1 MSDYKEYKIKIIF
14 RRSDSSSSDEDSDTN
29 HHNTYTEYIDPDS
42 AFVNKYCDDYGKVNL
57 NGLDELN
64 HDYGYGDKAI
74 KATLII
80 DYKIKEDFLDE
91 FPPPPTPI
99 RVSISNTPILSY
111 TERLAR
117 NRKQMTCK
125 FGDNC
130 RYNKNG
136 NCRYN
141 HSS

>member
-1 MSDYKEYKIKIIF
+1 MTDYKEYKIKIIYKKCNSSL
-14 RRSDSSSSDEDSDTN
+14 SDGDCDTN
-29 HHNTYTEYIDPDS
+29 HCNTYIEYIDPDS
-42 AFVNKYCDDYGKVNL
+42 LFVKKYCNDYGEVDS
-57 NGLDELN
+57 NGLDELTY
-64 HDYGYGDKAI
+64 DYGYGNTAI

-80 DYKIKEDFLDE
+80 DYKIKDNFLDE
-91 FPPPPTPI
+91 FPPPPPPI
-99 RVSISNTPILSY
+99 RISISNTPILSY

-125 FGDNC
+125 FGDSC
-130 RYNKNG
+130 RYHKNG

>member
-1 MSDYKEYKIKIIF
+1 MSGYKEYKIKIIMKNHN
-14 RRSDSSSSDEDSDTN
+14 SSTDDYNTGDDD
-29 HHNTYTEYIDPDS
+29 NTYTEYIDPDS
-42 AFVNKYCDDYGKVNL
+42 SFVKKYCDDYGGVNS
-57 NGLDELN
+57 NGLDELTY
-64 HDYGYGDKAI
+64 DYGYGNTAI

-80 DYKIKEDFLDE
+80 DYKIKDDFLKDN
-91 FPPPPTPI
+91 PPPPPPI
-99 RVSISNTPILSY
+99 RISISNTPILSY

-125 FGDNC
+125 FGDSC
-130 RYNKNG
+130 RYHKNG

>member
-1 MSDYKEYKIKIIF
+1 MTDYKEYKIKIIY
-14 RRSDSSSSDEDSDTN
+14 RKCNSSLSGDDCDID
-29 HHNTYTEYIDPDS
+29 HDNTYIEYIDPDS
-42 AFVNKYCDDYGKVNL
+42 LFVKKYCNDYGEVNS
-57 NGLDELN
+57 NGLDELTY
-64 HDYGYGDKAI
+64 DYGYGNTAI

-80 DYKIKEDFLDE
+80 DYKIKDDFLKDN
-91 FPPPPTPI
+91 PPPPPPI
-99 RVSISNTPILSY
+99 RISISNTPILSY

-125 FGDNC
+125 FGDSC
-130 RYNKNG
+130 RYHKNG

>member
-1 MSDYKEYKIKIIF
+1 MSGYKEYKIKIIMKNHN
-14 RRSDSSSSDEDSDTN
+14 SSTDDYNTGDDD
-29 HHNTYTEYIDPDS
+29 NTYTEYIDPDS
-42 AFVNKYCDDYGKVNL
+42 SFVKKYCDDYGEVNS
-57 NGLDELN
+57 NGLEKLTY
-64 HDYGYGDKAI
+64 DYGYGNTAI

-99 RVSISNTPILSY
+99 RISISNTPILSY

-125 FGDNC
+125 FGDSC
-130 RYNKNG
+130 RYHKNG

>member
-1 MSDYKEYKIKIIF
+1 MNDKG
-14 RRSDSSSSDEDSDTN
+14 
-29 HHNTYTEYIDPDS
+29 YT
-42 AFVNKYCDDYGKVNL
+42 VNL
-57 NGLDELN
+57 NGLEELN

-80 DYKIKEDFLDE
+80 DYKIKDDFLKDN
-91 FPPPPTPI
+91 PPPSPSPVI
-99 RVSISNTPILSY
+99 INYNTPILSY

>member
-14 RRSDSSSSDEDSDTN
+14 RRSASSSSDEDSDTN
-29 HHNTYTEYIDPDS
+29 HNTYTEYIDPNS
-42 AFVNKYCDDYGKVNL
+42 TFVNKYCDDYGKVNS
-57 NGLDELN
+57 NGLEDLT
-64 HDYGYGDKAI
+64 HDFGYGDKAV

-80 DYKIKEDFLDE
+80 DYKIKDDFLKDN
-91 FPPPPTPI
+91 PPPPTPI
-99 RVSISNTPILSY
+99 RISISNTPILSY
-111 TERLAR
+111 TKRLAR

>member
-1 MSDYKEYKIKIIF
+1 MSDTKDYKIKIIY
-14 RRSDSSSSDEDSDTN
+14 RRCDSSSDDTDIDDTN
-29 HHNTYTEYIDPDS
+29 THTEYIDPDS
-42 AFVNKYCDDYGKVNL
+42 TFVKKYCDDYGEVNS
-57 NGLDELN
+57 NGLEELTYE
-64 HDYGYGDKAI
+64 YGYGNVAI

-80 DYKIKEDFLDE
+80 DYKIKEDFLEDY
-91 FPPPPTPI
+91 PPPPPPI
-99 RVSISNTPILSY
+99 RIRSSNTPILSH

-125 FGDNC
+125 FGDSC

-141 HSS
+141 HSN